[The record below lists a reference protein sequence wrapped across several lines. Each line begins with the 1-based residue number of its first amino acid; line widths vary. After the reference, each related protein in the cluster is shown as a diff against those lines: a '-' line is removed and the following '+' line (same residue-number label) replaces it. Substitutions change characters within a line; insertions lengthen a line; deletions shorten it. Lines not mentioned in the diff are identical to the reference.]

1 MKRSLLPLS
10 APPKKIC
17 ILRLSALGDVTH
29 VIPLLRQIQTQW
41 PECEITWIC
50 GKFEYKLLRLIENV
64 NFIEFDKKAG
74 WSAYLGLRERLKLE
88 QFDVLL
94 HMQVAARANIA
105 SLMIKA
111 KIRLGW
117 DKKRSRDLHQMF
129 VNHAVAEK
137 SLQHQV
143 DGFLSFG
150 EALGLPNKPPEWRL
164 PVTDKAIHFVKQQV
178 ASDKPVLV
186 ISACSSHALRNW
198 SAEGYARV
206 ADYAVEK
213 YGYQVVLSG
222 GPSEVEL
229 STAQNIESSMQHEVL
244 NLVGK
249 DTLEELLGLM
259 QAASVVI
266 SPDSGPAHI
275 ANAMGVPVIGLYAC
289 TWSKRSGPYN
299 SLNLCV
305 DKFDEAAE
313 QFLKKSASSLSW
325 GSKIEKS
332 GVMDLITVED
342 VCQKL
347 DLVMKDLVSY

>member
-1 MKRSLLPLS
+1 
-10 APPKKIC
+10 
-17 ILRLSALGDVTH
+17 
-29 VIPLLRQIQTQW
+29 
-41 PECEITWIC
+41 
-50 GKFEYKLLRLIENV
+50 
-64 NFIEFDKKAG
+64 
-74 WSAYLGLRERLKLE
+74 
-88 QFDVLL
+88 
-94 HMQVAARANIA
+94 
-105 SLMIKA
+105 
-111 KIRLGW
+111 
-117 DKKRSRDLHQMF
+117 
-129 VNHAVAEK
+129 
-137 SLQHQV
+137 
-143 DGFLSFG
+143 
-150 EALGLPNKPPEWRL
+150 
-164 PVTDKAIHFVKQQV
+164 
-178 ASDKPVLV
+178 VLV
-186 ISACSSHALRNW
+186 ISACSSHVLRNW